1 MLVPEELGGG
11 NVSGDGVADLAM
23 VAEQLGKTVAPGP
36 LYPVSTV
43 LAGLVDS
50 IDPQSHAATVEALV
64 AGETV
69 ASWAVYEPGRGWA
82 PHEPSVVA
90 TRTESGYRI
99 DGVKDRVEAGAQSG
113 LLLGGA
119 DRRRRGPIPG
129 SDRRIR
135 GAGRASTVDRFG
147 QAVARVHFD
156 GVEVDQSAA
165 VGCSAELI
173 DRQSQIA
180 QVLQCA
186 EVVGILQTVFD
197 FTVAWALDRHS
208 FGRPL
213 ASYQALKHRF
223 ADMKMW
229 LEACRATTNAAVAA
243 ISSHSADAALT
254 ASIAKSYV
262 GEMATEIIQGCVQM
276 HGGIGVTWEH
286 DLHVYL
292 RRAVLYR
299 SMFGAGRTQ
308 PAGVP
313 AAGGGTTGTEVRLMT
328 ETYRAGS
335 TASGAT
341 ESIDEFRARAKAWLA
356 EHMPPIDPA
365 HPPAAHRDEER
376 CRLRARELQSGSMK
390 ADSPGFAFPASTAA
404 WVWTTSIRRRSTR
417 KASATRCRYPQ
428 HADVHHL
435 RRDAARHRQ

>member
-1 MLVPEELGGG
+1 MTAVDSPEKILFASTTQAFLQKEVPLSRVRELHTHGVAFEPDWWQRAAELGWTALLVPEELGGG
-11 NVSGDGVADLAM
+11 SVSGNGVADLAM

-50 IDPQSHAATVEALV
+50 ADPQSHAATIEALI

-69 ASWAVYEPGRGWA
+69 ASWAVYEPGQGWA
-82 PHEPSVVA
+82 PHESTVTA
-90 TRTESGYRI
+90 TPTDSGYRI
-99 DGVKDRVEAGAQSG
+99 EGVKDRVEAGGQSS
-113 LLLGGA
+113 LLL
-119 DRRRRGPIPG
+119 
-129 SDRRIR
+129 
-135 GAGRASTVDRFG
+135 V
-147 QAVARVHFD
+147 VARTDDGVRQFLVPTDAAGVRIEPQQSIDLVKQYARVYFD
-156 GVEVDQSAA
+156 GVEIDHGAA
-165 VGCSAELI
+165 IGGTAELI

-229 LEACRATTNAAVAA
+229 LEACRATTSAAVAA
-243 ISSHSADAALT
+243 IADRSPDAGLS

-262 GEMATEIIQGCVQM
+262 GEMATEIIQACVQM

-292 RRAVLYR
+292 RRAALYR
-299 SMFGAGRTQ
+299 SMFGTPEEHNLRVYQ
-308 PAGVP
+308 LQ
-313 AAGGGTTGTEVRLMT
+313 E
-328 ETYRAGS
+328 
-335 TASGAT
+335 SGQQA
-341 ESIDEFRARAKAWLA
+341 
-356 EHMPPIDPA
+356 P
-365 HPPAAHRDEER
+365 
-376 CRLRARELQSGSMK
+376 
-390 ADSPGFAFPASTAA
+390 
-404 WVWTTSIRRRSTR
+404 RS
-417 KASATRCRYPQ
+417 A
-428 HADVHHL
+428 
-435 RRDAARHRQ
+435 

>member
-1 MLVPEELGGG
+1 MTAVDSPEKILFASTTQAFLQKEVPVTRVRELHAQGVSFEPAWWRRAAELGWTALLVPEELGGG

-23 VAEQLGKTVAPGP
+23 VAEQLGRTVAPGP

-50 IDPQSHAATVEALV
+50 ADPQSHAATIEALV

-69 ASWAVYEPGRGWA
+69 ASWAVYEPGQGWA
-82 PHEPSVVA
+82 PYEPSVTA

-113 LLLGGA
+113 LLLVVARTDEGVSQFLVPT
-119 DRRRRGPIPG
+119 D
-129 SDRRIR
+129 
-135 GAGRASTVDRFG
+135 ASGVHVESQQSIDLVK
-147 QAVARVHFD
+147 QYARVHFD

-165 VGCSAELI
+165 IGGTAELI

-229 LEACRATTNAAVAA
+229 LEACRATTNAAVGA
-243 ISSHSADAALT
+243 ISTRSADAALT

-262 GEMATEIIQGCVQM
+262 GEMATEVIQGCVQM

-292 RRAVLYR
+292 RRAALYR
-299 SMFGAGRTQ
+299 SMFGTPEEHNLRVYQLQEAGQ
-308 PAGVP
+308 QAP
-313 AAGGGTTGTEVRLMT
+313 
-328 ETYRAGS
+328 
-335 TASGAT
+335 
-341 ESIDEFRARAKAWLA
+341 
-356 EHMPPIDPA
+356 
-365 HPPAAHRDEER
+365 
-376 CRLRARELQSGSMK
+376 
-390 ADSPGFAFPASTAA
+390 
-404 WVWTTSIRRRSTR
+404 RS
-417 KASATRCRYPQ
+417 A
-428 HADVHHL
+428 
-435 RRDAARHRQ
+435 